1 MRLEDCDF
9 IDKGENILITGSTG
23 VGKSYIAS
31 ALGYQACSKG
41 YKVIYSNTSRLLSK
55 LKMAK
60 ADGSYIK
67 ETRKIE
73 RQQLLIIEDYG
84 LQPLDNNTRGL
95 LLDIIEDRHGRK
107 SIIITSQLP
116 INTWHDVIGEST
128 IADAI
133 LDRIVHNSHRI
144 ELQGES
150 MRKNK

>member
-1 MRLEDCDF
+1 
-9 IDKGENILITGSTG
+9 
-23 VGKSYIAS
+23 
-31 ALGYQACSKG
+31 
-41 YKVIYSNTSRLLSK
+41 
-55 LKMAK
+55 MAK

-73 RQQLLIIEDYG
+73 RQQLLIIDDFG

-107 SIIITSQLP
+107 SIVITSQLP
-116 INTWHDVIGEST
+116 INTWHEVIGEST